1 MNRVTRRMLTLVSIV
16 GGGLLGAAPVAAAAP
31 SDPTP
36 PAPSGPVATSEV
48 PPIPVPVPE
57 PVVRTGR
64 APAPG
69 DSGGSPGVS
78 LAGPVDGPSVS
89 VRTGR
94 AADLVPGVDPSTAS
108 GPTGS
113 STGPSSPSGAPA
125 PSTPPS
131 TPHTPATSPLPATN
145 NGAASGAAKPPAASV
160 ATGPPPPDP
169 TSHAT
174 VAGDDLWSIAAAEVA
189 QVTGRPVASLSNAD
203 VAAYWQRV
211 CDANQSH
218 LQSGD
223 VNLIFPGEQI
233 VLPPVGG

>member
-36 PAPSGPVATSEV
+36 PPPSGSAATSEV

-69 DSGGSPGVS
+69 DPGGSPSVS
-78 LAGPVDGPSVS
+78 LTAPGDGPTVS

-94 AADLVPGVDPSTAS
+94 AADLVPGVDPSTAA
-108 GPTGS
+108 GPTGA
-113 STGPSSPSGAPA
+113 STGPSAPGAP

-131 TPHTPATSPLPATN
+131 TPHTRATSPDPATN
-145 NGAASGAAKPPAASV
+145 NAAASGTAKPPAASV

-169 TSHAT
+169 TSHTT
-174 VAGDDLWSIAAAEVA
+174 VAGDDLWSIAATQVA
-189 QVTGRPVASLSNAD
+189 QVTGQPAASLSSAD

-211 CDANQSH
+211 CDANRPH

-223 VNLIFPGEQI
+223 INLIFPGEQI
-233 VLPPVGG
+233 VLPPVSG